1 MRYCTNC
8 GVPLQNANQKYCP
21 NCGSDLFA
29 ESNQAGNQTP
39 PAPAAFDPAAQIKK
53 HSPDFAPLGL
63 DRATF
68 FKKYSAGRQNCV
80 AAAVLGYICAGST
93 IVLALTNWI
102 DFINIYS
109 LLDVIIILTLS
120 LLIHLL
126 RSRIASVLMLAY
138 AAFNTVSMLLSVGEF
153 AGWLGV
159 VAGILAVVG
168 SFQCVKEWKAYQA
181 RSQATPQNTV
191 PML

>member
-1 MRYCTNC
+1 MRYCSNC
-8 GVPLQNANQKYCP
+8 GVPLQSENQKFCP
-21 NCGSDLFA
+21 NCGSDLSA
-29 ESNQAGNQTP
+29 VSNQVGNQTA
-39 PAPAAFDPAAQIKK
+39 PASAAFDPAAQIKK

-68 FKKYSAGRQNCV
+68 FKKYFAGRQNCV
-80 AAAVLGYICAGST
+80 AAAILGYICAGTT

-102 DFINIYS
+102 DFINLYS

-138 AAFNTVSMLLSVGEF
+138 AAFNTISMLLNFGKF
-153 AGWLGV
+153 AGWLGI

-181 RSQATPQNTV
+181 RSQSTSQSTV